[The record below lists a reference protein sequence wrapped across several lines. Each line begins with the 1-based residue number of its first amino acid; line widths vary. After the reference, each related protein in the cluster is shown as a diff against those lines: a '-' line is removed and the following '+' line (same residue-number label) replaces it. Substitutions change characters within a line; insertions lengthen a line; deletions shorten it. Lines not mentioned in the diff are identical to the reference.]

1 VSAPARRLSAA
12 LLIATGLGA
21 GWSPVAP
28 GTAGTLVAVPPALLA
43 ARTLSPAWYAIT
55 TAVLTAVAIWSA
67 HAAAPIL
74 GAKDPRPVVIDEVAG
89 YFVTLLFLPPT
100 GATLAAGFL
109 LFRIADVVKPYPA
122 RRIESW
128 PGGLGIVADDIV
140 AGLYANL
147 ALRAGL
153 LAAARWMG

>member
-1 VSAPARRLSAA
+1 VSGAAPRRSVA
-12 LLIATGLGA
+12 LLVATGLGA
-21 GWSPVAP
+21 GWSPVVP

-43 ARTLSPAWYAIT
+43 ARFLSPAWFAVV
-55 TAVLTAVAIWSA
+55 TAVLTAVAVWSA
-67 HAAAPIL
+67 HAAAPML

-100 GATLAAGFL
+100 GAVLAAAFF
-109 LFRIADVVKPYPA
+109 LFRLADVVKPFPA
-122 RRIESW
+122 RRVEAW

-147 ALRAGL
+147 ALRAALMAG
-153 LAAARWMG
+153 ARFFG

>member
-1 VSAPARRLSAA
+1 MSNAAPNRPIA
-12 LLIATGLGA
+12 LLVATGFGA
-21 GWSPVAP
+21 GWSPIAP

-43 ARTLSPAWYAIT
+43 ARLLSPAAFAAV
-55 TAVLTAVAIWSA
+55 TAVLTLVAVWSA

-100 GATLAAGFL
+100 ALVLAAAFF
-109 LFRIADVVKPYPA
+109 LFRLADVVKPYPA
-122 RRIESW
+122 RRVEAW

-147 ALRAGL
+147 VLRAGL
-153 LAAARWMG
+153 LAAARWIG